1 VNKRLF
7 AQLLLISL
15 SVSFILEA
23 VIITSI
29 RTLNEAGEGPIRNP
43 ALKFMARIM
52 ERGGDHQTTIHN
64 LEAMR
69 TRLGLRII
77 PVWIVGEHGRVKAA
91 TPPFLTLPLRWE
103 TLTKPRKIH
112 GIAAHYPPFRLA
124 PDYMIIRLDSPSPT
138 YLLVGISTTGTLQRV
153 LLEQAVFLFS
163 TMAASAFAGLLITFV
178 YLRQKSRQAKEVLGR
193 LEKGD
198 LKARFPLS
206 RLDEAGSLM
215 TDFNRMAEAI
225 EQLVSRIESTD
236 RSRQE
241 LLQELG
247 HDLRTPVTSLKA
259 AVDTLASHGER
270 MSQEEQSRF
279 VDILRTESRY
289 FLRMIDDLFFIAEM
303 ENPKYRKTAEEIDL
317 VLLLA
322 SEIQD
327 REEPGSPGDRPVSCI
342 LDAKETSITLT
353 GNPILLKRLFRNA
366 LQNARRYALS
376 RVQVTVGTLNK
387 NEGQDFLVVRIED
400 DGPGITPEEAALFG
414 KRRGRRFSS
423 SQNPSNSEISLGLG
437 SVIMDAIVRLHG
449 GTLAITNLS
458 ASGRSGTELTVEIP
472 L

>member
-1 VNKRLF
+1 MNKKLF

-77 PVWIVGEHGRVKAA
+77 PVWIVGKHGRVKAA

-124 PDYMIIRLDSPSPT
+124 PDYMIIRLDAPSPT

-153 LLEQAVFLFS
+153 LLGQTVFLFS

-193 LEKGD
+193 LERGD
-198 LKARFPLS
+198 LKARFPLT

-247 HDLRTPVTSLKA
+247 HDLRTPITSLKA
-259 AVDTLASHGER
+259 AVDTLASHGDR
-270 MSQEEQSRF
+270 MSQEERSRF

-303 ENPKYRKTAEEIDL
+303 ENPKYRKIAEEIDV
-317 VLLLA
+317 VLLL
-322 SEIQD
+322 SFEIQK
-327 REEPGSPGDRPVSCI
+327 REDTGGRDISCQ
-342 LDAKETSITLT
+342 LEAKETPITLT

-376 RVQVTVGTLNK
+376 RVQVTVGTVRN
-387 NEGQDFLVVRIED
+387 NEGQEFLVVRIED

-449 GTLAITNLS
+449 GTLAINNLS
-458 ASGRSGTELTVEIP
+458 TAGRSGTELTVEIP